1 METQENQGKRI
12 SRRDFLRVI
21 IGATA
26 ATILSGCYSGVKIP
40 TPSPTPTET
49 PPQDPLAPQKTEQAK
64 EKEQKKLAIEKATEE
79 AGKISAVIFSEK
91 NRQKLPFPNKLV
103 VVTYLTPPIASVLP
117 QNGLNIRNFPSKEGE
132 KIDAFP
138 KGARFSIVGLVA
150 WKNQVWVVSKQ
161 GPRYSF
167 ACLTLEGKEKFLEIS
182 PPNKEAIEFLIDF
195 SNNDSFLEQINLSIK
210 LQTLFP
216 SPGSLRYLFEQ
227 GKNSIASQI
236 TE

>member
-1 METQENQGKRI
+1 M
-12 SRRDFLRVI
+12 I

-40 TPSPTPTET
+40 TPTET
-49 PPQDPLAPQKTEQAK
+49 PPPQNLLVPQKKDQAK
-64 EKEQKKLAIEKATEE
+64 EREQKRAAIEKATKE

-91 NRQKLPFPNKLV
+91 NRQKIPFPDKLA
-103 VVTYLTPPIASVLP
+103 VVTYLNFDISPPIASVLP
-117 QNGLNIRNFPSKEGE
+117 QEGLNIRNFPSKEGK

-150 WKNQVWVVSKQ
+150 WENQVWVVFKQ
-161 GPRYSF
+161 GPGPRYSF

-216 SPGSLRYLFEQ
+216 SPGSLHYLFEQ